1 MLNAQTYMLRAQIE
15 VPHPTEDFC
24 YPTIE
29 IEFGYE
35 PAPRCYDD
43 EPPAAPDVWLVSA
56 RLAEDDYDAV
66 IAAPRDV
73 VAGWARSYLESDHG
87 YEDAVATAEA

>member
-1 MLNAQTYMLRAQIE
+1 MLNIQTYTLTTQIE

-43 EPPAAPDVWLVSA
+43 EPPAAADVWLVSA
-56 RLAEDDYDAV
+56 RLAGDDPDAAINPTPDV
-66 IAAPRDV
+66 I
-73 VAGWARSYLESDHG
+73 AGWARSYLESDHG
-87 YEDAVATAEA
+87 YENAVATAES

>member
-1 MLNAQTYMLRAQIE
+1 MLNLSYTLTTQIE

-29 IEFGYE
+29 IEFGYD
-35 PAPRCYDD
+35 PGPRTFSD
-43 EPPAAPDVWLVSA
+43 EPPAAGDVWLVSA
-56 RLAEDDYDAV
+56 RLIEEDPDAV

-73 VAGWARSYLESDHG
+73 VADWARSYLESDYG
-87 YEDAVATAEA
+87 RECALAEAES